1 MPSPWELH
9 ARRAILMAAATNGAS
24 IGSLQSKHDDHSK
37 ILSANTEFIRHRG
50 MVVEQKMKNTLRDLG
65 NVVVTWKQIQE
76 GKKNDMICNM
86 IFIWLFCVL
95 SLIILSLYYIIKY
108 IKL

>member
-50 MVVEQKMKNTLRDLG
+50 SVVEQKMKNTLRDLG

-76 GKKNDMICNM
+76 GKKKNRSVM
-86 IFIWLFCVL
+86 
-95 SLIILSLYYIIKY
+95 
-108 IKL
+108 